1 MSKIGLVII
10 LSVLAGKSVAQNYF
24 VFIGADNRQPFYVR
38 LDSQFYSSSPEGH
51 LILSQL
57 QDKDYNMTIG
67 FPGQSSP
74 EQKFRFNINHKDQ
87 DFQLRMEDGSWKLYD
102 LQGKQWVMP
111 IGGGVVG
118 DEFRSTGVKKDDA
131 FSQMMAGVVRD
142 TAVLYSTFNSSP
154 LDAAHP
160 AADSPATGTAM
171 TTRPAADSPSTAA
184 LTTNPPPVTPPV
196 PTNTLLAA
204 APDTSLTTRVP
215 AHNDTA
221 LAAVVRPDSAVAT
234 HANTAII
241 THPDTAITH
250 PDTSMVVV
258 ARTDSSLTIRPA
270 APVKPAVADTANL
283 LYRPVAGTVTH
294 RSAPKMN
301 SPAAPL
307 YRTASVTKLSE
318 RKLAHGLRLVYAD
331 HTPGAKSDT
340 VVIIIPVDTVAA
352 PKAPK
357 TTSTIPVRQPHAADT
372 SHLPS
377 RGHGPNADSPTFSQ
391 SSAVRPSVPLNLPQ
405 TESARPHPDTA
416 PQRRQAK
423 PLPYVNS
430 DCHDFATDY
439 DLDKLR
445 EKMLYLTKDDDRIT
459 AARKTFKIK
468 CFSTR
473 QIRQLSEVF
482 TTEAAKYRF
491 LEAAWPFAA
500 DEHFHELSD
509 LLADPVYISKFKAL
523 THQ

>member
-57 QDKDYNMTIG
+57 RDKDYNLTVG
-67 FPGQSSP
+67 FPGQSAP
-74 EQKFRFNINHKDQ
+74 EQKFRVIINHKDQ
-87 DFQLRMEDGSWKLYD
+87 DLQLKNADGGWKLYD
-102 LQGKQWVMP
+102 LQGKDWVMP

-118 DEFRSTGVKKDDA
+118 DEFRSTGIKREDA
-131 FSQMMAGVVRD
+131 FSRLMAGVVED
-142 TAVLYSTFNSSP
+142 TAVLYSTYNSSP
-154 LDAAHP
+154 LVATHP
-160 AADSPATGTAM
+160 PADSPASGTAM
-171 TTRPAADSPSTAA
+171 TTRPAADSPSTVAV
-184 LTTNPPPVTPPV
+184 TTNPPATNQQTNPPATNPPVTNPPV
-196 PTNTLLAA
+196 AN
-204 APDTSLTTRVP
+204 PDSSLVTRLP

-221 LAAVVRPDSAVAT
+221 LAAVVHADSAVVT
-234 HANTAII
+234 RPN
-241 THPDTAITH
+241 PR

-258 ARTDSSLTIRPA
+258 ARTDTSLTVRPA
-270 APVKPAVADTANL
+270 SPVKSVTADTANL
-283 LYRPVAGTVTH
+283 LYRPVAGAAAH
-294 RSAPKMN
+294 RSAPKTD
-301 SPAAPL
+301 SPATPL
-307 YRTASVTKLSE
+307 YRTSGVTKLSE

-331 HTPGAKSDT
+331 HTPGTKSDT
-340 VVIIIPVDTVAA
+340 VVIIIPVDTPASPKI
-352 PKAPK
+352 PKAAS
-357 TTSTIPVRQPHAADT
+357 TTPVRQPRAAD
-372 SHLPS
+372 SSRIPPS
-377 RGHGPNADSPTFSQ
+377 RSHGPNSDSPTFSQ
-391 SSAVRPSVPLNLPQ
+391 NTAARPSVPLNLPPA
-405 TESARPHPDTA
+405 ESPRPRPDT

-445 EKMLYLTKDDDRIT
+445 EKMLYLTKDDDRIA
-459 AARKTFKIK
+459 AARKTFKLK

-473 QIRQLSEVF
+473 QIRSLSEVF
-482 TTEAAKYRF
+482 TTEALKYRF
-491 LEAAWPFAA
+491 LETAWPFAA

-509 LLADPVYISKFKAL
+509 LLADPVYISKFKVL